1 MVVELILASVNKAR
15 TQLLHNH
22 ERNTLHEIDKYF
34 VNGLLKV
41 NISCKS

>member
-1 MVVELILASVNKAR
+1 MIVELILASVNKAR
-15 TQLLHNH
+15 TQLFHNH
-22 ERNTLHEIDKYF
+22 ERKTSHEIDKYS